1 MPSITIKKPRFVGLS
16 ASLLAE
22 AATIGVPFSGRGD
35 RAAAARKAV
44 ADAYTGQEVT
54 ILRVRGERLVL
65 TDPMPSSLPAP
76 IEVEAKGTIA
86 WSGPT
91 GSIVVAT
98 AK

>member
-1 MPSITIKKPRFVGLS
+1 
-16 ASLLAE
+16 
-22 AATIGVPFSGRGD
+22 
-35 RAAAARKAV
+35 
-44 ADAYTGQEVT
+44 VT

-76 IEVEAKGTIA
+76 IEVEAKGVIA

>member
-1 MPSITIKKPRFVGLS
+1 MPSITIKKPRFVGVS

-22 AATIGVPFSGRGD
+22 ATTANMRFSSEGQRN
-35 RAAAARKAV
+35 AAARKAV
-44 ADAYTGQEVT
+44 ADAYTGREVT

-76 IEVEAKGTIA
+76 IEVEARGTIA